1 MQVHIIQVHIVQ
13 VYIVQVHIV
22 QVYIDQVHIVQVH
35 SCNELVKPK
44 AVKDK
49 IKSSQERWRPEA
61 RSGRADASRF

>member
-1 MQVHIIQVHIVQ
+1 MQVHIVQEHIVQ

-22 QVYIDQVHIVQVH
+22 QVYIDKVHIVQVH

-49 IKSSQERWRPEA
+49 IKS
-61 RSGRADASRF
+61 RALTS

>member
-1 MQVHIIQVHIVQ
+1 MQVHIVQ

-22 QVYIDQVHIVQVH
+22 QVYIDKVH

>member
-1 MQVHIIQVHIVQ
+1 MLVQVHIVQ

-22 QVYIDQVHIVQVH
+22 QVYIDKVHIVQVH

-49 IKSSQERWRPEA
+49 IKS
-61 RSGRADASRF
+61 RALTS

>member
-1 MQVHIIQVHIVQ
+1 MQVHIVQVHIVLVHIVQ
-13 VYIVQVHIV
+13 VYIVQV
-22 QVYIDQVHIVQVH
+22 Y